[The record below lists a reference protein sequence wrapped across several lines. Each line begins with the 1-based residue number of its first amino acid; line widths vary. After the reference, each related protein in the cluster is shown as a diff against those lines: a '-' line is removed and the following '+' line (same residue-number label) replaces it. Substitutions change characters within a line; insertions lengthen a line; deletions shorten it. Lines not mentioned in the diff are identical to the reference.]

1 MGVQCK
7 LHHVKSHQ
15 DKSKK
20 VSNLPLKVQLNVES
34 DKLSEQRRLREI
46 SFSKSKLYPSTKTQ
60 FLIGKN
66 TETKYIQQPIKVQ
79 YKEKEMVPC

>member
-1 MGVQCK
+1 MEINQ
-7 LHHVKSHQ
+7 
-15 DKSKK
+15 K
-20 VSNLPLKVQLNVES
+20 VLDLPLKTQLNIGA
-34 DKLSEQRRLREI
+34 DKLAEQRRLREI